1 MSKVIFNTHHIKI
14 ISDYLG
20 SPNSSPAE
28 MVKALVKNDII
39 KSDINHNE
47 RTNLEK
53 TIDTY
58 WNDVSLCIE
67 DFIIH
72 CKRVGI
78 LAE

>member
-1 MSKVIFNTHHIKI
+1 MSQSMFNTQHIEV
-14 ISDYLG
+14 ISDHLG
-20 SPNSSPAE
+20 RPNSNPAE
-28 MVKALVKNDII
+28 MIQALVENNII

-47 RTNLEK
+47 RIKLEE
-53 TIDTY
+53 TVDTY

-72 CKRVGI
+72 CKRAGI